1 MRLGGEDMTTSLA
14 ARIERARRAAFVGRV
29 AELELFRTA
38 LLSEEP
44 PFVVLHIV
52 GPGGV
57 GKTSLLREFERIAAE
72 QGRAVLH
79 IDGRDIEPSPKC
91 FAEAIGERPSAP
103 FVLFID
109 TYEAL
114 ASLDRWLRESFLPT
128 LPAYSVV
135 VIAGRSEPAPAWR
148 TDLEWAAL
156 TRIVTLRGLHPEE
169 SRAFLNARGIDSA
182 LQGDVLAVTH
192 GHPLALSLLA
202 EVLAHS
208 DAPVTLEAQPAPE
221 IVRVLLERFV
231 QEVPSPA
238 HHTALAVCAIALS
251 TTEPLLA
258 EMMGAAA
265 AHDCFEW
272 LRRLSFIDE
281 GSYGLYPH
289 DLARDVLAAD
299 DRWRDPA
306 GHQHLYNHMIG
317 YFQSRLVPPQTGRAT
332 RALLEWFY
340 VVRFVPYMTQ
350 FFDWHALESAYA
362 EPATP
367 ADTDSILMMVRA
379 HEGDE
384 SAQIASHWLRRQPRA
399 FLVFRNSAHELL
411 GFMAQLALH
420 EATDDDLAA
429 DPGAATLMHFVE
441 LNEPP
446 SEGEEISALRFWM
459 HRERYQEKTAAI
471 NLTAMHC
478 TAFWMTHPRLAW
490 SFTVMSDPDWWQP
503 HFEGLNFM
511 RAPEADFGIG
521 GRRYGVYAHDWR
533 KQPFAEW
540 PRGAASPHEVSPPT
554 LLREVGE
561 TRSNASQPAP
571 LPAEQSER
579 SALSHAD
586 FAAAVRQALRDY
598 TRPDV
603 LRANP
608 LMSSRSIR
616 AATEGADFAP
626 AALQA
631 LLREAAASLTA
642 NPKDERLYR
651 ALLHTFFEPALTQE
665 RAAELLDLPF
675 STYRYH
681 LTRGIERV
689 VAYLWQR
696 EQSSM

>member
-1 MRLGGEDMTTSLA
+1 MTTSLA
-14 ARIERARRAAFVGRV
+14 ARLERARRAAFVGRV

-57 GKTSLLREFERIAAE
+57 GKTSLLREFEQIASE
-72 QGRAVLH
+72 QGRTVLH

-91 FAEAIGERPSAP
+91 FAEAIAERPSAP

-128 LPAYSVV
+128 LPVYSVV

-156 TRIVTLRGLHPEE
+156 TRIITLRGLHPEE
-169 SRAFLNARGIDSA
+169 SRAFLRARGINSA
-182 LQGDVLAVTH
+182 LQADVLAVTH

-208 DAPVTLEAQPAPE
+208 GAPVSLEAQPAPD

-238 HHTALAVCAIALS
+238 HRTALAVCAIALA

-258 EMMGAAA
+258 EMVGAAA

-299 DRWRDPA
+299 IRWRDPV
-306 GHQHLYNHMIG
+306 GHKHLYNHMIG
-317 YFQSRLVPPQTGRAT
+317 YFQSRLAPAQSG

-340 VVRFVPYMTQ
+340 VVRFLSFMTQ
-350 FFDWHALESAYA
+350 FFDWQAMEAAYA

-367 ADTDSILMMVRA
+367 ADANSILMMVRA

-384 SAQIASHWLRRQPRA
+384 SAQIAAHWLRRQPRA
-399 FLVFRNSAHELL
+399 FLVFRNSDHALL

-420 EATDDDLAA
+420 EATDDDCAA
-429 DPGAATLMHFVE
+429 DPGAAALLRFVQQQ
-441 LNEPP
+441 EPP
-446 SEGEEISALRFWM
+446 HEGEEISALRFWM

-471 NLTAMHC
+471 NLTAIHC
-478 TAFWMTHPRLAW
+478 TEFWMTHPRLAW
-490 SFTVMSDPDWWQP
+490 SCMVMSDPDWWQP
-503 HFEGLNFM
+503 HFDGLNFM
-511 RAPEADFGIG
+511 RVPQADFGID
-521 GRRYGVYAHDWR
+521 GRLYGVYAHDWR

-540 PRGAASPHEVSPPT
+540 PRSAASPREAAAPT
-554 LLREVGE
+554 LLREVQP
-561 TRSNASQPAP
+561 TRSSAAPPAP
-571 LPAEQSER
+571 LLAEHWER

-598 TRPDV
+598 TRPDL
-603 LRANP
+603 LRANS
-608 LMSSRSIR
+608 LMSSRSMR
-616 AATEGADFAP
+616 AASGEADLTP
-626 AALQA
+626 AGLQA
-631 LLREAAASLTA
+631 LLREAATSLTA
-642 NPKDERLYR
+642 NPKDKRLYR
-651 ALLHTFFEPALTQE
+651 ALHHTFFEPALTQE
-665 RAAELLDLPF
+665 RSAELLDLPF

-681 LTRGIERV
+681 LTHGIERV
-689 VAYLWQR
+689 IAYLWQR
-696 EQSSM
+696 EQSSV